1 MIDLSLVWLTPW
13 SGADYVRLTGKSFSY
28 ELKIIVNTFFFLR
41 SSRSNFFF
49 SEGSRDD
56 LEDLA
61 SRDEDFVD
69 FVDCRELETESE
81 EDNRELLISLSL
93 DSSLEDGIEESFK
106 MEDFVRLTISRALK
120 STIKELYQ
128 VERRAHES

>member
-61 SRDEDFVD
+61 SRDEDFVED
-69 FVDCRELETESE
+69 FVDWRELETESE

-93 DSSLEDGIEESFK
+93 DSSLDDGIEESFK
-106 MEDFVRLTISRALK
+106 MEDFVRLTISRA
-120 STIKELYQ
+120 
-128 VERRAHES
+128 